1 MLTTIFIPKNVNNY
15 TEDSAPIHNSRFYI
29 ATKPLST
36 QGFTLLEIMVVVVII
51 SVLSSFVIVS
61 LQDRNKSIQFTN
73 EAKRLNHVIAL
84 AREEAILN
92 SEILGLRFRK
102 NGYTFMQRNNA
113 EWKPYNDRIFGPHE
127 IPQGVEFQ
135 LLINGI
141 STPLPV
147 EKSPKTP
154 QIAIWPSGEISPFKL
169 NIKSTIIH
177 SVYTLIGNEFGSI
190 EMTRQN

>member
-1 MLTTIFIPKNVNNY
+1 MLTTIFITKNVNNY
-15 TEDSAPIHNSRFYI
+15 TVNSAPIHNSSRYI
-29 ATKPLST
+29 ATKPLFA
-36 QGFTLLEIMVVVVII
+36 QGFTLLEVMVVVVMI

-61 LQDRNKSIQFTN
+61 LQDRDKNIQFTN
-73 EAKRLNHVIAL
+73 EAKRLNHVITL

-102 NGYTFMQRNNA
+102 NCYTFMLRNNT

-127 IPQGVEFQ
+127 IPQGIEFQ

-141 STPLPV
+141 VTPLPLDQ
-147 EKSPKTP
+147 SPKTP
-154 QIAIWPSGEISPFKL
+154 QIAIWPSGELSPFEL

-190 EMTRQN
+190 EMTLQN

>member
-1 MLTTIFIPKNVNNY
+1 MTIHHFRY
-15 TEDSAPIHNSRFYI
+15 TSFFST
-29 ATKPLST
+29 ATKPVSA
-36 QGFTLLEIMVVVVII
+36 QGFTLLEVMVVVVII

-61 LQDRNKSIQFTN
+61 LQDRDKSIQFTN

-102 NGYTFMQRNNA
+102 NCYTFMLRNNA
-113 EWKPYNDRIFGPHE
+113 EWKPYNDRVFGPHK
-127 IPQGVEFQ
+127 IPQGIEFQ
-135 LLINGI
+135 LLVNGI
-141 STPLPV
+141 VTPLPLDQ
-147 EKSPKTP
+147 SPKTP
-154 QIAIWPSGEISPFKL
+154 QIAIWPSGELSPFEL